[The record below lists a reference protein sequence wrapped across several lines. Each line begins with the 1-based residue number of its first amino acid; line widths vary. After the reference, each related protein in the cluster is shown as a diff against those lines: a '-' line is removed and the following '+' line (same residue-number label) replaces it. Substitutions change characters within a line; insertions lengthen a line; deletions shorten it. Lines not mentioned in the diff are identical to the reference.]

1 MVNTSIHTDLQKIT
15 VTLPQALLVR
25 LRAHV
30 PPRQRSRFILEA
42 IEERLELEEQIAA
55 LDETAGAW
63 SEQNHP
69 EMRTDEDIDR
79 WLGDL
84 RRSWSKQES

>member
-1 MVNTSIHTDLQKIT
+1 MADAAIQNGLQKIT
-15 VTLPQALLVR
+15 VTLPQGVLAR

-30 PPRQRSRFILEA
+30 PARQRSRFILEA
-42 IEERLELEEQIAA
+42 IEERLALEEQIAA

-69 EMRTDEDIDR
+69 EMRTEEDIDR
-79 WLGDL
+79 WLSEL
-84 RRSWSKQES
+84 RRSWSKQEP

>member
-1 MVNTSIHTDLQKIT
+1 MEES
-15 VTLPQALLVR
+15 
-25 LRAHV
+25 
-30 PPRQRSRFILEA
+30 
-42 IEERLELEEQIAA
+42 IEERLDLEEQIAA

-79 WLGDL
+79 WIGDL

>member
-1 MVNTSIHTDLQKIT
+1 MVNTAIQDNPQKIT
-15 VTLPQALLVR
+15 VTLPQAVLAR

-30 PPRQRSRFILEA
+30 PARQRSRFILEA

-63 SEQNHP
+63 SDQSHP
-69 EMRTDEDIDR
+69 EMRTEEDIDR
-79 WLGDL
+79 WLRDL
-84 RRSWSKQES
+84 RRSWSQQEP